1 MGNFYTNYTLR
12 TTNQKAAA
20 MALFGH
26 NAAVTPDRNGCVVVF
41 DEESDK
47 QDEKCITELAAKLS
61 REFHCPVLAVLN
73 HDDDILW
80 YHLYEDGQ
88 LTDEYNSS
96 PNYFEASEEPSAP
109 TGGNAQRLCAAFGAA
124 DVAAVER
131 VLRKSAFEEG
141 GYVFAFQRHGDLV
154 RLLGIPEFAVGTSY
168 ASFDSDEYPEGL
180 SSDDLLRPA

>member
-12 TTNQKAAA
+12 TTNQRAVGTALSGRKAV
-20 MALFGH
+20 
-26 NAAVTPDRNGCVVVF
+26 VTPERNGCVVVF

-61 REFHCPVLAVLN
+61 REIHCPVLAILN

-88 LTDEYNSS
+88 LADKYDSS
-96 PNYFEASEEPSAP
+96 PNYFEPTAEPSAP
-109 TGGNAQRLCAAFGAA
+109 AGGNAQRLCAAFGAT
-124 DVAAVER
+124 DVASVER

-141 GYVFAFQRHGDLV
+141 GYVFAFQRHADLV
-154 RLLGIPEFAVGTSY
+154 HALGISEFGVGTAY
-168 ASFDSDEYPEGL
+168 ASFERGEYPGGL
-180 SSDDLLRPA
+180 SADNLLTTT